1 MMKKFLTLLLALGMS
16 LGAVGCQFLPTQNSS
31 TNGGNS
37 STNSSSTNNN
47 SSSSSA
53 PIVEQDYVANTKLDL
68 DSTDTKKME
77 VVSVHAYIDGDTT
90 HFEVPAG
97 FNNRNILKAR
107 YLAVNTPESTGQIE
121 PWGKKAS
128 NFTKTTLQSA
138 ESIVLET
145 DGAEWEADSTG
156 DRYLVWVWYR
166 KKGETEYRNLNLE
179 LLQEGLG
186 AGSKASN
193 TRYGTACAQAINQ
206 AKNLRVNYWSKE
218 QDPDFYYGAA
228 IEMDLKELRT
238 NFIDNGQKSPYNGMR
253 VAFEGYVS
261 YYSSQGV
268 YIENYDEA
276 TNMWYGM
283 YAYYGFNPSSQ
294 IPEIL
299 KVGNYVRVVGKFSYW
314 ETGGAWQ
321 VSDLKYD
328 AFNKKH
334 PDNVQRLDDKKY
346 DTANVETSL
355 DKFFSKVNVVSETTN
370 GDGETVTT
378 TKAYNYADLAMN
390 TSLSVKNLRVTRAY
404 TTNNGGDNDGAMTL
418 TCTDGNKTITVR
430 TVVLKDANG
439 NLITQDMLLN
449 KTIDVIGI
457 VDTHNGEAQI
467 KVFNW
472 KNITVH

>member
-31 TNGGNS
+31 TNNGSSVNS
-37 STNSSSTNNN
+37 SNASSNN
-47 SSSSSA
+47 SSSSA
-53 PIVEQDYVANTKLDL
+53 PIVEQDYVAQTKLDL
-68 DSTDTKKME
+68 TSTDTKKME
-77 VVSVHAYIDGDTT
+77 VVGVHAYIDGDTT
-90 HFEVPAG
+90 HFTTPAG
-97 FNNRNILKAR
+97 FNDRNILKAR

-128 NFTKTTLQSA
+128 NFTKTALQSA
-138 ESIVLET
+138 DSIILET

-193 TRYGTACAQAINQ
+193 TRYGTACAAAINQ
-206 AKNLRVNYWSKE
+206 AFQLKLNVWSKNE
-218 QDPDFYYGAA
+218 DPDFYYGAA
-228 IEMDLKELRT
+228 VEMDLKELRT
-238 NFIDNGQKSPYNGMR
+238 NLCDYGAKSPYNGVR

-268 YIENYDEA
+268 YVENYDSA
-276 TNMWYGM
+276 TDMWYGM
-283 YAYYGFNPSSQ
+283 YVYYGFNPSSQ

-299 KVGNYVRVVGKFSYW
+299 SVGNYVRVVGKVSFW
-314 ETGGAWQ
+314 EVGGTWQ
-321 VSDLKYD
+321 VSDLKYNV
-328 AFNKKH
+328 FNKKD
-334 PDNVQRLDDKKY
+334 PDNVQLLDDKKY
-346 DTANVETSL
+346 NTANVETTL
-355 DKFFSKVNVVSETTN
+355 DTFLSNVNVVTETTN
-370 GDGETVTT
+370 GEETVTT
-378 TKAYNYADLAMN
+378 TKTYKYSDLAIN
-390 TSLSVKNLRVTRAY
+390 SSLCVKNLRVTRAY

-430 TVVLKDANG
+430 TVVLKDSNG
-439 NLITQDMLLN
+439 NIITQDMLLN

-457 VDTHNGEAQI
+457 IDSYDGEAQI